1 MTWHGLEIPADFCT
15 EGRKAPLQAP
25 VETSATY
32 RRALVKLLAGTGIP
46 VNAFEAGLSTA
57 AALLE
62 GAQGFIALAN
72 KLTQGG
78 LSPEKMRTL
87 TDDLLR
93 TVGALLGQRRTAYA
107 VHQIASFLASSLP
120 SSTPPTTLP
129 RLPRL
134 KDFMT
139 PLEAALER
147 VGVGKHME
155 SQELGTLCVHLDEF
169 YDDCAL
175 LFARLSHLLS
185 LELAQA
191 QAVAPDFFRRVH
203 TDFAQASFSDHLRDE
218 RDKPREEEEPG
229 GDPFAARGRDRGPTG
244 SGLLSLLPGLSQ
256 ALASM

>member
-25 VETSATY
+25 METSATY
-32 RRALVKLLAGTGIP
+32 RRVLVKILEGTRIP
-46 VNAFEAGLSTA
+46 ANAFEAGLSTA

-62 GAQGFIALAN
+62 GAQGFISVAN
-72 KLTQGG
+72 ELTHES

-107 VHQIASFLASSLP
+107 VHQLASFLASSLP

-139 PLEAALER
+139 PLESALEC
-147 VGVGKHME
+147 VGVGKHMDT
-155 SQELGTLCVHLDEF
+155 QKLGMLCVHLDEF

-175 LFARLSHLLS
+175 LFVRLSHLLS

-191 QAVAPDFFRRVH
+191 QAVAPDFLRRVY
-203 TDFAQASFSDHLRDE
+203 TDFAKASFSDHLQDE
-218 RDKPREEEEPG
+218 QNKPREEEEPD
-229 GDPFAARGRDRGPTG
+229 GDPFASQGRDREPMG
-244 SGLLSLLPGLSQ
+244 SGLLSLLPELSH